1 MHICNS
7 FHVRIPLSDFA
18 FKVIKLLVKLSCE
31 FVLSFFK
38 NYLKGI
44 FSCLLQGH
52 NITSSPRCPRST
64 FLVATTSCWGSWT
77 VWRTWPSNQTTPR
90 PWSPSENPPVQSAEQ
105 ETKSSWLQRVP
116 SATTSTRVSYLTIA
130 SVTNNLLHS
139 YYEVHLLL
147 NISNELRSTFTN
159 CQNIGF
165 LFLDPG
171 HKENLRALLTEV
183 KRQNE
188 TRGGRWI
195 ESPMHP

>member
-1 MHICNS
+1 M
-7 FHVRIPLSDFA
+7 
-18 FKVIKLLVKLSCE
+18 E
-31 FVLSFFK
+31 
-38 NYLKGI
+38 GI

-130 SVTNNLLHS
+130 SVMNDLLHQ
-139 YYEVHLLL
+139 YYEVRLLL
-147 NISNELRSTFTN
+147 NSLNELRSTFTN

-165 LFLDPG
+165 SFFQILGTRKTYG
-171 HKENLRALLTEV
+171 HCWLKSRDKTKQEV
-183 KRQNE
+183 DVELN
-188 TRGGRWI
+188 
-195 ESPMHP
+195 PMHPKNLMNQKSKDYNTL